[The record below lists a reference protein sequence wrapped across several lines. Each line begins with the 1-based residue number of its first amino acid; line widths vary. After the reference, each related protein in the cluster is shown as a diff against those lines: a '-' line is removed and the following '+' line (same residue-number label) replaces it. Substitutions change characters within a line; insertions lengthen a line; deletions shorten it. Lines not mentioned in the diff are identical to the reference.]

1 MNYLQLFRFVWHGE
15 DHGRFYILGVP
26 YSIISKMSV
35 MHVEKNAQKLKKW
48 SKTKSPKHRQQ
59 EFLIEVYFNE
69 CIISSTDFLNC
80 IFKTESCTSIEK
92 VKCQIEQNSSLM
104 PAFNLIKLMHD
115 IKTFIYF
122 QQQLL
127 LHSLEKLYVTF
138 LRSWNISY
146 YQLIANLAIICWI
159 GSLANLIKSWNTK
172 NLHNYIY

>member
-1 MNYLQLFRFVWHGE
+1 MLLATFRTIGLPVLQRVLKITENPSMNYLQLFRFDWHGE
-15 DHGRFYILGVP
+15 VHGRFYILGVP

-104 PAFNLIKLMHD
+104 PAFNLIKLMHNF
-115 IKTFIYF
+115 KHLFIF
-122 QQQLL
+122 
-127 LHSLEKLYVTF
+127 
-138 LRSWNISY
+138 NNNY
-146 YQLIANLAIICWI
+146 Y
-159 GSLANLIKSWNTK
+159 
-172 NLHNYIY
+172 YIL